1 MFISVSFRNTGRKIL
16 YVFEKM
22 KNAIQLSTKK
32 FTDDVVQKTNRPTNF
47 RGKQF
52 CLAQLWW

>member
-16 YVFEKM
+16 YVYEKM

-32 FTDDVVQKTNRPTNF
+32 FTDDVVQKTNRPTKF
-47 RGKQF
+47 RGK
-52 CLAQLWW
+52 